1 VRDAYCVSPLPC
13 GERDKVRGKKKNQK
27 MKLVFSYRNLFIW
40 GLIFLWVGRGLTSLA
55 YSAELIDKI
64 VAVVNGEIITQR
76 QLEKER
82 FLNQGEGEIENMIDS
97 CLLKQEAKK
106 EGITVS
112 SEVVEEY
119 LSKVKAN
126 FSETEFE
133 LILIE
138 GKLSLA
144 EYRGWLEGMFL
155 QQILI
160 NQKRMQISE
169 EIKIEEEELEDF
181 YQKLKQ
187 YLQGEREEEEEE
199 EIKQFCYYYEEELK
213 DIGKIKIALIVM
225 SAKDSIPTPE
235 DIFQLSKRGE
245 DFSIL
250 AREFSQGPNA
260 EQGGEL
266 GPLKLKDLAPFLRE
280 AISSMKIEEIR
291 LIKEKDLFY
300 IIQLKDRKEL
310 LFAQYETIIEE
321 YLKQERVE
329 KGLQEWLGNL
339 KEEAEIFRISYLVS
353 SIS

>member
-1 VRDAYCVSPLPC
+1 
-13 GERDKVRGKKKNQK
+13 
-27 MKLVFSYRNLFIW
+27 MKLIFSYRNFFIW

-64 VAVVNGEIITQR
+64 VAVVNGEILTER
-76 QLEKER
+76 QLEQER
-82 FLNQGEGEIENMIDS
+82 FLNQEKWEIENMIDS
-97 CLLKQEAKK
+97 CLFKQEARK

-119 LSKVKAN
+119 LSKIKAN

-144 EYRGWLEGMFL
+144 EYRGWLKGMFL

-169 EIKIEEEELEDF
+169 KIKVEEEELEEF

-187 YLQGEREEEEEE
+187 YLQGEREGEE
-199 EIKQFCYYYEEELK
+199 EIKQFYYYYEEELK

-225 SAKDSIPTPE
+225 PDKDSILTAE
-235 DIFQLSKRGE
+235 NIFQLSKKE
-245 DFSIL
+245 VDFSTL

-260 EQGGEL
+260 EEGGEL
-266 GPLKLKDLAPFLRE
+266 GPFELKDLAPFLRE
-280 AISSMKIEEIR
+280 VISFMRIGEIR
-291 LIKEKDLFY
+291 LIKEGNLFY

-310 LFAQYETIIEE
+310 LFAPYETIIEE
-321 YLKQERVE
+321 HLRQKRVE
-329 KGLQEWLGNL
+329 KGLQEWLGTL
-339 KEEAEIFRISYLVS
+339 KEEAEIIRI
-353 SIS
+353 

>member
-1 VRDAYCVSPLPC
+1 
-13 GERDKVRGKKKNQK
+13 
-27 MKLVFSYRNLFIW
+27 MKLIFSYRNFFIW

-64 VAVVNGEIITQR
+64 VVVVNGEILTER
-76 QLEKER
+76 QLEQER
-82 FLNQGEGEIENMIDS
+82 FLNQGKWEIENMIDS
-97 CLLKQEAKK
+97 CLFKQEAKK

-119 LSKVKAN
+119 LSKIKAN

-133 LILIE
+133 LILRE

-144 EYRGWLEGMFL
+144 EYRGWLKGMFL

-169 EIKIEEEELEDF
+169 KIKVEEEELEEF

-187 YLQGEREEEEEE
+187 YLQGEREGEE
-199 EIKQFCYYYEEELK
+199 EIKQFCYYEEELK
-213 DIGKIKIALIVM
+213 DIGKIKIALIVIPD
-225 SAKDSIPTPE
+225 KDSILTAE
-235 DIFQLSKRGE
+235 NIFQLSKKRV

-266 GPLKLKDLAPFLRE
+266 GPLRLKDLAPFLRE
-280 AISSMKIEEIR
+280 VISFMRIGEIR
-291 LIKEKDLFY
+291 LIKEKNLFY

-321 YLKQERVE
+321 YLRQERVE
-329 KGLQEWLGNL
+329 KGLQEWRKALRE
-339 KEEAEIFRISYLVS
+339 KAEIGI
-353 SIS
+353 I

>member
-1 VRDAYCVSPLPC
+1 
-13 GERDKVRGKKKNQK
+13 
-27 MKLVFSYRNLFIW
+27 MKLVFSYRNLPIW
-40 GLIFLWVGRGLTSLA
+40 LLIFLWVGRGLTSLA

-64 VAVVNGEIITQR
+64 VVVVNGEILTQR
-76 QLEKER
+76 QLEQER
-82 FLNQGEGEIENMIDS
+82 FLNQGKWEIENMIDS

-112 SEVVEEY
+112 SEAVEEY
-119 LSKVKAN
+119 LSKIKAN
-126 FSETEFE
+126 FSETEFQ
-133 LILIE
+133 LILRE

-169 EIKIEEEELEDF
+169 KIKVEEEELEEF

-187 YLQGEREEEEEE
+187 YLQGEREGEE

-225 SAKDSIPTPE
+225 SAKDSISTPE

-310 LFAQYETIIEE
+310 LFAQYRPIIEE

-329 KGLQEWLGNL
+329 KGLQEWRRTL
-339 KEEAEIFRISYLVS
+339 KEEAEIIVVGE
-353 SIS
+353 

>member
-1 VRDAYCVSPLPC
+1 
-13 GERDKVRGKKKNQK
+13 
-27 MKLVFSYRNLFIW
+27 MKLIFSYRNFFIW
-40 GLIFLWVGRGLTSLA
+40 GLISLWVGRGLTSLA

-64 VAVVNGEIITQR
+64 VAVVNGEILTER
-76 QLEKER
+76 QLEQER
-82 FLNQGEGEIENMIDS
+82 FLNQGKWEIENMIDS
-97 CLLKQEAKK
+97 CLFKQEAKK

-119 LSKVKAN
+119 LSKIKAN

-133 LILIE
+133 LILRE
-138 GKLSLA
+138 GKLPLA

-169 EIKIEEEELEDF
+169 KIKVEEEELEEF

-187 YLQGEREEEEEE
+187 YLQGEREGEE

-225 SAKDSIPTPE
+225 PDKDSISTAE
-235 DIFQLSKRGE
+235 NIFQLSKERV

-266 GPLKLKDLAPFLRE
+266 GPLRLKDLAPFLRE
-280 AISSMKIEEIR
+280 VISFMRIGEIR
-291 LIKEKDLFY
+291 LIKEGNLFY

-321 YLKQERVE
+321 YLRQERVE
-329 KGLQEWLGNL
+329 KDLQEWRKAL
-339 KEEAEIFRISYLVS
+339 KEEAEIRI
-353 SIS
+353 I

>member
-1 VRDAYCVSPLPC
+1 
-13 GERDKVRGKKKNQK
+13 
-27 MKLVFSYRNLFIW
+27 MKLVFSYRNLPIW
-40 GLIFLWVGRGLTSLA
+40 LLIFLWVGGLTSLA

-76 QLEKER
+76 QLEQER
-82 FLNQGEGEIENMIDS
+82 FLNKGKWEIENMIDS
-97 CLLKQEAKK
+97 CLFKQEAKK

-119 LSKVKAN
+119 LSKIKAN
-126 FSETEFE
+126 FSETEFQ
-133 LILIE
+133 LKLKE

-144 EYRGWLEGMFL
+144 EYRGWLERMFL

-169 EIKIEEEELEDF
+169 KIKIEEEKLEDF

-187 YLQGEREEEEEE
+187 YLQGEREGEE
-199 EIKQFCYYYEEELK
+199 EIKQFYYYYEEELK
-213 DIGKIKIALIVM
+213 DIGKIKIALIVIPD
-225 SAKDSIPTPE
+225 KDSILTAE
-235 DIFQLSKRGE
+235 NIFQLSKKGA
-245 DFSIL
+245 DFSTL

-266 GPLKLKDLAPFLRE
+266 GPLRLKDLAPFLRE
-280 AISSMKIEEIR
+280 VISSMKIEEIR
-291 LIKEKDLFY
+291 LIKEKGLFY

-310 LFAQYETIIEE
+310 LFAQYRPIIEE

-329 KGLQEWLGNL
+329 KSLQEWLGTL
-339 KEEAEIFRISYLVS
+339 KEEAEIRI
-353 SIS
+353 I

>member
-1 VRDAYCVSPLPC
+1 
-13 GERDKVRGKKKNQK
+13 
-27 MKLVFSYRNLFIW
+27 MKLIFSYRNFSIW

-64 VAVVNGEIITQR
+64 VVVVNGEILTER
-76 QLEKER
+76 QLEQER
-82 FLNQGEGEIENMIDS
+82 FLNQGKWEIENMIDS
-97 CLLKQEAKK
+97 CLFKQEAKK

-119 LSKVKAN
+119 LSKIKAN

-133 LILIE
+133 LILRE

-169 EIKIEEEELEDF
+169 KIKVEEEELEEF

-187 YLQGEREEEEEE
+187 YLQGEREGEE
-199 EIKQFCYYYEEELK
+199 EIKQFCYYEEELK
-213 DIGKIKIALIVM
+213 DIGKIKIALIVIPD
-225 SAKDSIPTPE
+225 KDSILTAE
-235 DIFQLSKRGE
+235 NIFQLSKKRV

-266 GPLKLKDLAPFLRE
+266 GPLRLKDLAPFLRE
-280 AISSMKIEEIR
+280 VISFMRIGEIR
-291 LIKEKDLFY
+291 LIKEKNLFY

-321 YLKQERVE
+321 YLRQERVE
-329 KGLQEWLGNL
+329 KGLQEWRKALRE
-339 KEEAEIFRISYLVS
+339 KAEIGI
-353 SIS
+353 I

>member
-1 VRDAYCVSPLPC
+1 
-13 GERDKVRGKKKNQK
+13 
-27 MKLVFSYRNLFIW
+27 MKLIFSYRNFFIW

-64 VAVVNGEIITQR
+64 VAVVNGEILTER
-76 QLEKER
+76 QLEQER
-82 FLNQGEGEIENMIDS
+82 FLNQGKWEIENMIDS

-112 SEVVEEY
+112 SEAVEEY
-119 LSKVKAN
+119 LSEIKAN
-126 FSETEFE
+126 FSETEFQ
-133 LILIE
+133 LILRE

-169 EIKIEEEELEDF
+169 KIKVEEEELEEF

-187 YLQGEREEEEEE
+187 YLQGEREGEE
-199 EIKQFCYYYEEELK
+199 EIKQFCYHYEEELK

-225 SAKDSIPTPE
+225 PDKDSILTAE
-235 DIFQLSKRGE
+235 NIFQLSKKRV
-245 DFSIL
+245 DFSTL

-266 GPLKLKDLAPFLRE
+266 GPLRLKDLAPFLRKV
-280 AISSMKIEEIR
+280 ISFMRIGEIR
-291 LIKEKDLFY
+291 LIKEKGLFY

-321 YLKQERVE
+321 YLRQERVE
-329 KGLQEWLGNL
+329 KGLQEWL
-339 KEEAEIFRISYLVS
+339 EALREKADIRI
-353 SIS
+353 I

>member
-1 VRDAYCVSPLPC
+1 
-13 GERDKVRGKKKNQK
+13 
-27 MKLVFSYRNLFIW
+27 MKLIFSYRNFSIW

-64 VAVVNGEIITQR
+64 VVVVNGEILTER
-76 QLEKER
+76 QLEQER
-82 FLNQGEGEIENMIDS
+82 FLNQEKWEIENMIDS
-97 CLLKQEAKK
+97 CLFKQEAKK

-119 LSKVKAN
+119 LSKIKAN

-133 LILIE
+133 LILRE

-144 EYRGWLEGMFL
+144 EYRGWLKGMFL

-169 EIKIEEEELEDF
+169 KIKVEEEELEEF

-187 YLQGEREEEEEE
+187 YLQGEREGEE
-199 EIKQFCYYYEEELK
+199 EIKQFCYYEEELK
-213 DIGKIKIALIVM
+213 DIGKIKIALIVIPD
-225 SAKDSIPTPE
+225 KDSILTAE
-235 DIFQLSKRGE
+235 NIFQLSKKRV

-266 GPLKLKDLAPFLRE
+266 GPLRLKDLAPFLRE
-280 AISSMKIEEIR
+280 VISFMRIGEIR
-291 LIKEKDLFY
+291 LIKEKNLFY

-321 YLKQERVE
+321 YLRQERVE
-329 KGLQEWLGNL
+329 KGLQEWRKALRE
-339 KEEAEIFRISYLVS
+339 KAEIGI
-353 SIS
+353 I

>member
-1 VRDAYCVSPLPC
+1 
-13 GERDKVRGKKKNQK
+13 
-27 MKLVFSYRNLFIW
+27 MKLIFSYRNFFIW
-40 GLIFLWVGRGLTSLA
+40 GLIFLWVGRGLISLA

-64 VAVVNGEIITQR
+64 VVVVNGEVLTER
-76 QLEKER
+76 QLEQER
-82 FLNQGEGEIENMIDS
+82 FLNQGEWEIENMIDS
-97 CLLKQEAKK
+97 CLFKQEAKK

-119 LSKVKAN
+119 LSKIKAN

-169 EIKIEEEELEDF
+169 KIKVEEEELEEF

-187 YLQGEREEEEEE
+187 YLQGEREGEE

-225 SAKDSIPTPE
+225 PDKDSILTAE
-235 DIFQLSKRGE
+235 NIFQLSKKRV
-245 DFSIL
+245 DFSTL

-260 EQGGEL
+260 EEGGEL
-266 GPLKLKDLAPFLRE
+266 GPLGLKDLTPFLRKV
-280 AISSMKIEEIR
+280 ISFMRIGEIR
-291 LIKEKDLFY
+291 LIKEKNLFY

-310 LFAQYETIIEE
+310 LFAQYRPIIEE
-321 YLKQERVE
+321 YLRQERVE
-329 KGLQEWLGNL
+329 KGLQEWLGTL
-339 KEEAEIFRISYLVS
+339 REKADIRI
-353 SIS
+353 I

>member
-1 VRDAYCVSPLPC
+1 
-13 GERDKVRGKKKNQK
+13 
-27 MKLVFSYRNLFIW
+27 MKLIFSYRNFSIW

-64 VAVVNGEIITQR
+64 VAVVNGEILTER
-76 QLEKER
+76 QLEQER
-82 FLNQGEGEIENMIDS
+82 FLNQGKWEIENMIDS
-97 CLLKQEAKK
+97 CLFKQEAKK

-119 LSKVKAN
+119 LSKIKAN

-133 LILIE
+133 LILRE

-144 EYRGWLEGMFL
+144 EYRGWLEGIFL

-169 EIKIEEEELEDF
+169 KIKVEEEELEEF

-187 YLQGEREEEEEE
+187 YLQGEREGEE
-199 EIKQFCYYYEEELK
+199 EIKQFCYYEEELK
-213 DIGKIKIALIVM
+213 DIGKIKIALIVIPD
-225 SAKDSIPTPE
+225 KDSILTAE
-235 DIFQLSKRGE
+235 NIFQLSKKRV

-266 GPLKLKDLAPFLRE
+266 GPLRLKDLAPFLRE
-280 AISSMKIEEIR
+280 VISFMRIGEIR
-291 LIKEKDLFY
+291 LIKEKNLFY

-310 LFAQYETIIEE
+310 LFAQYRPIIEE
-321 YLKQERVE
+321 YLRQERVE
-329 KGLQEWLGNL
+329 KGLQEWLGTL
-339 KEEAEIFRISYLVS
+339 REKADIRI
-353 SIS
+353 I

>member
-1 VRDAYCVSPLPC
+1 
-13 GERDKVRGKKKNQK
+13 
-27 MKLVFSYRNLFIW
+27 MKLIFSYRNFFIW
-40 GLIFLWVGRGLTSLA
+40 GLIFLWVGRGLISLA

-64 VAVVNGEIITQR
+64 VVVVNGEVLTER
-76 QLEKER
+76 QLEQER
-82 FLNQGEGEIENMIDS
+82 FLNQGEWEIENMIDS
-97 CLLKQEAKK
+97 CLFKQEAKK

-119 LSKVKAN
+119 LSKIKAN
-126 FSETEFE
+126 FSETGFE
-133 LILIE
+133 LILRE
-138 GKLSLA
+138 GKLSLV

-169 EIKIEEEELEDF
+169 KIKVEEEELEEF

-187 YLQGEREEEEEE
+187 YLQGEREGEE

-225 SAKDSIPTPE
+225 PDKDSILTAE
-235 DIFQLSKRGE
+235 NIFQLSKKRV
-245 DFSIL
+245 DFSTL

-266 GPLKLKDLAPFLRE
+266 GPLGLKDLTPFLRKV
-280 AISSMKIEEIR
+280 ISFMRIGEIR
-291 LIKEKDLFY
+291 LIKEKNLFY

-310 LFAQYETIIEE
+310 LFAQYRPIIEE
-321 YLKQERVE
+321 YLRQERVE
-329 KGLQEWLGNL
+329 KGLQEWLGTL
-339 KEEAEIFRISYLVS
+339 REKADIRI
-353 SIS
+353 I

>member
-1 VRDAYCVSPLPC
+1 
-13 GERDKVRGKKKNQK
+13 
-27 MKLVFSYRNLFIW
+27 MKLIFSYRNFFIW
-40 GLIFLWVGRGLTSLA
+40 GLIFLWVGRGLISLA
-55 YSAELIDKI
+55 YSAESIDKI
-64 VAVVNGEIITQR
+64 VVVVNGEVLTER
-76 QLEKER
+76 QLEQER
-82 FLNQGEGEIENMIDS
+82 FLNQGEWEIENMIDS
-97 CLLKQEAKK
+97 CLFKQEAKK

-119 LSKVKAN
+119 LSKIKAN
-126 FSETEFE
+126 FSETGFE
-133 LILIE
+133 LILRE

-169 EIKIEEEELEDF
+169 KIKVEEEELEEF

-187 YLQGEREEEEEE
+187 YLQGEREGEE

-225 SAKDSIPTPE
+225 PDKDSILTAE
-235 DIFQLSKRGE
+235 NIFQLSKKRV
-245 DFSIL
+245 DFSTL

-266 GPLKLKDLAPFLRE
+266 GPLGLKDLAPFLRKV
-280 AISSMKIEEIR
+280 ISFMRIGEIR
-291 LIKEKDLFY
+291 LIKEKNLFY

-310 LFAQYETIIEE
+310 LFAQYRPIIEE
-321 YLKQERVE
+321 YLRQERVE
-329 KGLQEWLGNL
+329 KGLQEWLGTL
-339 KEEAEIFRISYLVS
+339 REKADIRI
-353 SIS
+353 I